1 MREAFF
7 LDKVGCCKNIPFL
20 FRTQSIVMSCHT
32 IENKTITI
40 YNALHAGKS
49 ILSHSWIKSISIAVQ
64 TVSFLHNANILHNDI
79 KGDNFILGTMKQ
91 NHF

>member
-1 MREAFF
+1 MLFMLESQFYHT
-7 LDKVGCCKNIPFL
+7 VG
-20 FRTQSIVMSCHT
+20 S
-32 IENKTITI
+32 
-40 YNALHAGKS
+40 
-49 ILSHSWIKSISIAVQ
+49 SIAVQ